1 MLCMVCKEEGG
12 REGGAWVSLVLMMAW
27 LRVGAAA
34 SGAALTILTC
44 GQSWGF
50 MIAAFLLSIVT
61 TFTTIAVAWLF
72 YRPLARRSHSHPPP
86 RPPGASKWAAVPR

>member
-1 MLCMVCKEEGG
+1 
-12 REGGAWVSLVLMMAW
+12 MMAW

-72 YRPLARRSHSHPPP
+72 YRPLARRSHSYPPP
-86 RPPGASKWAAVPR
+86 RPPGVSNGQRFHVEVYAVHGFRS